1 MMAGE
6 QKCEGMT
13 REEGIRED
21 VGGIREG
28 GEESEKEETKKRVGK
43 EEETYVEAS
52 GENGGGTC

>member
-13 REEGIRED
+13 REEGMTED

-43 EEETYVEAS
+43 EEEI
-52 GENGGGTC
+52 